1 MTGYIEERKLE
12 DALAEYISK
21 AKTMDIID
29 HEATALK
36 ELENIIDA
44 FDKDIEEVEKLGLNE
59 TVEALCKVRN
69 SLNLGRLEL
78 EIHTCKLKL
87 WLAEFEK
94 ARQLTR

>member
-1 MTGYIEERKLE
+1 MTGYIEEWKLE

-29 HEATALK
+29 HEAAALE

-44 FDKDIEEVEKLGLNE
+44 FDKDIEEVEKIGLDE

-94 ARQLTR
+94 GRQLTR

>member
-1 MTGYIEERKLE
+1 MTEYIEERKLE
-12 DALAEYISK
+12 DTLTEYIAK
-21 AKTMDIID
+21 ARTMDIID
-29 HEATALK
+29 HETAALK

-44 FDKDIEEVEKLGLNE
+44 FDKDIEEVEKMGLNE

>member
-1 MTGYIEERKLE
+1 MTEYIEEYKVE
-12 DALAEYISK
+12 GTLAEYISK
-21 AKTMDIID
+21 AQTMNIID
-29 HEATALK
+29 HEAAALE
-36 ELENIIDA
+36 ELEKIIDA
-44 FDKDIEEVEKLGLNE
+44 FDKDIEEVEKMGLNK

>member
-1 MTGYIEERKLE
+1 MKEYTEEWKIEGTLT
-12 DALAEYISK
+12 EYISK
-21 AKTMDIID
+21 AQALDIID
-29 HEATALK
+29 HETAALE
-36 ELENIIDA
+36 ELEKLIDA

>member
-29 HEATALK
+29 HEAAALE

-44 FDKDIEEVEKLGLNE
+44 FDKDIEEVEKIGLDE

>member
-29 HEATALK
+29 HETAALK

-44 FDKDIEEVEKLGLNE
+44 FDKDIEEVEKIGLDE

-78 EIHTCKLKL
+78 EVHTCKLKL

>member
-1 MTGYIEERKLE
+1 MTEYIEERKLE

-29 HEATALK
+29 HEAAALE

-44 FDKDIEEVEKLGLNE
+44 FDKDIEEVEKLGLSE

-78 EIHTCKLKL
+78 EIHTC
-87 WLAEFEK
+87 
-94 ARQLTR
+94 QL

>member
-1 MTGYIEERKLE
+1 MKEYTEELKVEGTLT
-12 DALAEYISK
+12 EYISK
-21 AKTMDIID
+21 ARTMDIID
-29 HEATALK
+29 HETAALE
-36 ELENIIDA
+36 ELEKIIDA
-44 FDKDIEEVEKLGLNE
+44 FDKDIEEVEKIGLNE

>member
-1 MTGYIEERKLE
+1 MTEYIEEQKLE
-12 DALAEYISK
+12 DTLTEYISK
-21 AKTMDIID
+21 AQTMDIID
-29 HEATALK
+29 HETAALK

-44 FDKDIEEVEKLGLNE
+44 FDKDIEEVEKIGLDE
-59 TVEALCKVRN
+59 TVEALCKVRS

>member
-1 MTGYIEERKLE
+1 MTEYIEERKLE
-12 DALAEYISK
+12 DTLTEYIFK
-21 AKTMDIID
+21 ARKMDIID
-29 HEATALK
+29 HETAALE
-36 ELENIIDA
+36 ELEKIIDA
-44 FDKDIEEVEKLGLNE
+44 FYKDIEEVEKMGLSE